1 MARMTYH
8 EAAAALGITLESVR
22 RTARKKRWAKLD
34 SNDGLA
40 RIEVPDELL
49 AECPK
54 DSPEDRPKDTLEVL
68 SVLTRHIERLELALE
83 AAQDKAEALER
94 ERDDTRSELRVVEKA
109 RDAIAAQVEALNTV
123 LAVER
128 ERTAAERARVEEW
141 KAVADRFATQAEKL
155 TEAAKAR
162 RGWWPFRRRA

>member
-49 AECPK
+49 AERPK
-54 DSPEDRPKDTLEVL
+54 DSPQDRPDSPEDPPKDRPEDAPEVL
-68 SVLTRHIERLELALE
+68 SVLTRHIERLEEQLAEAQERAADREAMRLQRDVATAQAEVLRTALAALE
-83 AAQDKAEALER
+83 GD
-94 ERDDTRSELRVVEKA
+94 RDRWHRQATRS
-109 RDAIAAQVEALNTV
+109 
-123 LAVER
+123 
-128 ERTAAERARVEEW
+128 
-141 KAVADRFATQAEKL
+141 
-155 TEAAKAR
+155 
-162 RGWWPFRRRA
+162 WWPWRRAG

>member
-49 AECPK
+49 AERPK
-54 DSPEDRPKDTLEVL
+54 DSPQDRPDSPEDPPKDRPKDTPEVL
-68 SVLTRHIERLELALE
+68 SVLARHIERLEEQLAEAQERAADREALRLQRDVATAQAEILRMALAALE
-83 AAQDKAEALER
+83 QD
-94 ERDDTRSELRVVEKA
+94 RDRWYQQATRS
-109 RDAIAAQVEALNTV
+109 
-123 LAVER
+123 
-128 ERTAAERARVEEW
+128 
-141 KAVADRFATQAEKL
+141 
-155 TEAAKAR
+155 
-162 RGWWPFRRRA
+162 WWPWRRVG